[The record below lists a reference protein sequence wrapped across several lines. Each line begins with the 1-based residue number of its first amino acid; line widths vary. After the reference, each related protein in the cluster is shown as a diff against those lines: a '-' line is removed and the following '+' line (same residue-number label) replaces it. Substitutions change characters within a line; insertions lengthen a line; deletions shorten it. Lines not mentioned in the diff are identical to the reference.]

1 MIIVIGV
8 SVCIIALL
16 VGVVVIALAFVIQDN
31 DYLKTA
37 SDSQGQIFKQLNDAL
52 EVQGKYIAKLEAELR
67 SKRGD
72 A

>member
-1 MIIVIGV
+1 VIIVIGV